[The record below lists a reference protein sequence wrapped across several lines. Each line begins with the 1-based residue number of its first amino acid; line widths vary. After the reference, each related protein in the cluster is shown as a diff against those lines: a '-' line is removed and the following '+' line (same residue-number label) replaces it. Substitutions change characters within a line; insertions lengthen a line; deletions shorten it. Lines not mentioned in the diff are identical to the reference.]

1 MQQGVDMA
9 VLLWWQLPRQPSHGH
24 RREKLYDDRENNM
37 QGSVGISGTGA
48 RLGSLVVTVAE
59 SLREQIVGGS
69 MEPGTRLPSEAQ
81 LCRDHSVSR
90 TVVREAVA
98 ALRADGL
105 VVSRQ
110 GAGVFVLKQEPP
122 PELPFQ
128 DIQYDR
134 ISSMIEVLEIRTAVE
149 VEAASLAARRRS
161 PQQEETIVEALRAL
175 RAEREAGQSTSA
187 ADFDLHLAI
196 AAATSNPRFG
206 EFLTLLGNGMIPRVA
221 LRTEGSGPVSG
232 KYFAQID
239 REHQTIVNAILE
251 GDREAARLAMQEHLE
266 GSQARYRALLRAHSR
281 SE

>member
-1 MQQGVDMA
+1 
-9 VLLWWQLPRQPSHGH
+9 
-24 RREKLYDDRENNM
+24 
-37 QGSVGISGTGA
+37 
-48 RLGSLVVTVAE
+48 
-59 SLREQIVGGS
+59 

-81 LCRDHSVSR
+81 LCRDHKVSR

-122 PELPFQ
+122 PELPFR

-149 VEAASLAARRRS
+149 VEAAGLAARRRS

-175 RAEREAGQSTSA
+175 RAEREAGRPTSA

-196 AAATSNPRFG
+196 AAATNNPRFG
-206 EFLTLLGNGMIPRVA
+206 EFLFLLGNGMIPRVA
-221 LRTEGSGPVSG
+221 LRAEGSGPVSG
-232 KYFAQID
+232 KYFAKID
-239 REHQTIVNAILE
+239 QEHQMIVNAILE
-251 GDREAARLAMQEHLE
+251 GGGEAARIAMQEHLE
-266 GSQARYRALLRAHSR
+266 GSQARYRALLRAHSGGG
-281 SE
+281 